1 MAMNTGFQHQRPFGR
16 SAAVR
21 SAPSPQH
28 GAHLELRGDATR
40 ASSKSALQPEEK
52 GFQPSLKR

>member
-1 MAMNTGFQHQRPFGR
+1 MTTRFQQQQPWTG

-28 GAHLELRGDATR
+28 GAHLAIKADATR
-40 ASSKSALQPEEK
+40 ASSKAPIAREEK
-52 GFQPSLKR
+52 SFGPQAKR

>member
-1 MAMNTGFQHQRPFGR
+1 MKTGFPQQRPWTW

-28 GAHLELRGDATR
+28 GAHVDIRADATR
-40 ASSKSALQPEEK
+40 ASSKAPIPPEEK
-52 GFQPSLKR
+52 SFSPRAKR

>member
-1 MAMNTGFQHQRPFGR
+1 MNTGFLQQQPLLA

-28 GAHLELRGDATR
+28 GAQLDIRTVATR
-40 ASSKSALQPEEK
+40 PVAEEK
-52 GFQPSLKR
+52 SFAPAPRQRTAKP

>member
-1 MAMNTGFQHQRPFGR
+1 MAINTGFQQQQPFAR

-28 GAHLELRGDATR
+28 GAHLNISGGATR
-40 ASSKSALQPEEK
+40 ASSKAPIAPEQKSFEPRLQ
-52 GFQPSLKR
+52 R

>member
-1 MAMNTGFQHQRPFGR
+1 MATNTGLQQQRPWTW

-28 GAHLELRGDATR
+28 GTHLDIKAEATR
-40 ASSKSALQPEEK
+40 ASSKAPMPPEEK
-52 GFQPSLKR
+52 SFGPRAKR

>member
-1 MAMNTGFQHQRPFGR
+1 MVTNTGFQQQQPLGW

-28 GAHLELRGDATR
+28 GAHLNIRGPATR
-40 ASSKSALQPEEK
+40 ASSKAALPPEEK
-52 GFQPSLKR
+52 SFDPRSKH

>member
-1 MAMNTGFQHQRPFGR
+1 MATNTGFQQQQPLGW

-28 GAHLELRGDATR
+28 GAHLDIAAPATR
-40 ASSKSALQPEEK
+40 ASSKAPIRAEEK
-52 GFQPSLKR
+52 SFAARLKR

>member
-1 MAMNTGFQHQRPFGR
+1 MNTGFQQQQPWTW

-28 GAHLELRGDATR
+28 GAHLAIKADATR
-40 ASSKSALQPEEK
+40 ASSKAPIAPEEK
-52 GFQPSLKR
+52 SFDPHAKR

>member
-1 MAMNTGFQHQRPFGR
+1 MAMNTGFLQQQPHRW

-28 GAHLELRGDATR
+28 GAHLELRSDATR
-40 ASSKSALQPEEK
+40 ASTKAAIAPEEK
-52 GFQPSLKR
+52 SFAPHLKR